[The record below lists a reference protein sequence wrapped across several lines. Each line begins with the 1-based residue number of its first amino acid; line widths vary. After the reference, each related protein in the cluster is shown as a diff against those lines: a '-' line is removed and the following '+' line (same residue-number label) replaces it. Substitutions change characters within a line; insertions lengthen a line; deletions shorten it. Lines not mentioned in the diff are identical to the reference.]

1 MIVEIHKRD
10 GKFWVFYNERLVG
23 IFETEDAALCCAREI
38 IEAYRNDR

>member
-23 IFETEDAALCCAREI
+23 IFQTETQAVACAREI
-38 IEAYRNDR
+38 IEAYKQG